1 MSEWLSQTPPHIT
14 DPLVTTRIKMK
25 KVDITEFLFDFE
37 NPSSEPLIKIYE
49 HFIDLRNLHIGNH
62 DYEVDDLG
70 KLPKKEWYS
79 TLSQLIADYGYEKYL
94 QHLKYSLEKITQ
106 LQNGYNKVNRRIKSD
121 ERNGKRSY
129 FWDHVDNPNNYKVS
143 LEAPTH
149 YYFYSSD
156 KSRILKG
163 LILSVA
169 CVPDPTI
176 LRIIEQFA
184 INCPFQVGSVSQ
196 APTGLY
202 VYDVLEVFSM
212 IKYPN
217 SVQHIMNLKSR
228 IKQTWAQK
236 RFDKY
241 ITKIAKK
248 EKIELDKVVELGI
261 SEYGF
266 DESNCYSQDLENYR
280 FQLRYKQGLK
290 KEISWIDLNE
300 NKTQKS
306 IPREVKENHPEAL
319 KYLKSHQKE
328 IENQIK
334 TQLQRIEKY
343 YYSDNSWDIEYWL
356 SRYLNH
362 AFIGIISKELYW
374 TLSRDNHSIV
384 TKINAESQIEDLDGK
399 VVNPLE
405 YETVKLWHPLHKVE
419 GTKPKDSS
427 QPFKQWGRE
436 TYTVAFLREVE
447 GKILRKD
454 VLSQLC
460 KSRNWTSSNNHNF
473 KLPSTDIKVELTL
486 EDRIDGTR
494 SLSNTS
500 ANMIFRGIQ
509 FTNKKT
515 SINISEIDEVLL
527 SEILRDVDLFVS
539 KSELVNEEDK

>member
-1 MSEWLSQTPPHIT
+1 M
-14 DPLVTTRIKMK
+14 IK
-25 KVDITEFLFDFE
+25 VADLTFNFE
-37 NPSSEPLIKIYE
+37 NPSTEGLIKIYE
-49 HFIDLRNLHIGNH
+49 HFYSIKKGHYFKFEDFNKVGDLSVMPNNKW
-62 DYEVDDLG
+62 YEQLDL
-70 KLPKKEWYS
+70 
-79 TLSQLIADYGYEKYL
+79 LIQDYGHENYL
-94 QHLKYSLEKITQ
+94 SHLKKNLGGITKFQHANIKI
-106 LQNGYNKVNRRIKSD
+106 NKRLKEDERKGIKS
-121 ERNGKRSY
+121 N
-129 FWDHVDNPNNYKVS
+129 FWDYVS
-143 LEAPTH
+143 DSDYQKIYLEPPTH

-163 LILSVA
+163 LLLSVA
-169 CVPDPTI
+169 CLPDPT
-176 LRIIEQFA
+176 LLGIIESFA

-202 VYDVLEVFSM
+202 VYDILEVFSK
-212 IKYPN
+212 ISYPN

-241 ITKIAKK
+241 ISQIAKK
-248 EKIELDKVVELGI
+248 EKIELDKIVELGI
-261 SEYGF
+261 SDYGF
-266 DESNCYSQDLENYR
+266 DNSNCYSQDLDNFR
-280 FQLRYKQGLK
+280 FQLKYEQGLK
-290 KEISWIDLNE
+290 NEASWIDLNNN
-300 NKTQKS
+300 NKVQKS
-306 IPREVKENHPEAL
+306 IPKEVKENHPENL
-319 KYLKSHQKE
+319 KYIKAHQKE
-328 IENQIK
+328 IENQLK
-334 TQLQRIEKY
+334 TQLQRIEKL
-343 YYSDNSWDIEYWL
+343 YYSDNSWDVEYWL
-356 SRYLNH
+356 DRYVNH
-362 AFIGIISKELYW
+362 PFIGIISKELYW

-384 TKINAESQIEDLDGK
+384 TKINAESHIEDLDGK

-405 YETVKLWHPLHKVE
+405 YKTVRLWHPLHKVE
-419 GTKPKDSS
+419 GTKPNESS

-436 TYTVAFLREVE
+436 TYTDAFLREVE

-454 VLSQLC
+454 MLSQLC

-500 ANMIFRGIQ
+500 ANMIFRGIK

-515 SINISEIDEVLL
+515 SIDISEIDEVVL